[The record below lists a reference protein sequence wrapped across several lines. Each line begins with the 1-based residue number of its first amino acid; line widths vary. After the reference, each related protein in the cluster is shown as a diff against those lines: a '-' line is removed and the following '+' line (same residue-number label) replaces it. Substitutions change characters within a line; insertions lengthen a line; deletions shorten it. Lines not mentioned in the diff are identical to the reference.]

1 MLEAGT
7 YIGNPLPGKP
17 MTWTVTVP
25 AGWIGYE
32 GWAVFTDVPEGDPG
46 VFVGGPDGERRHP
59 RGLLRRERGTA
70 PADVG
75 GRAHRGRPGSRR
87 LDRLGAGRTSLG
99 GYSGTRIDLEVP
111 ADVTC
116 ENGSDYMVLSSR
128 MAGDCPGPVQPVQ
141 LWVLDVEGR
150 PLVVMRNSF
159 ADTPAELMS
168 QADDILDSI
177 VITP

>member
-25 AGWIGYE
+25 AGWIGYD

-46 VFVGGPDGERRHP
+46 VFVGGPTENIGIPSDSCAA
-59 RGLLRRERGTA
+59 RGGTA
-70 PADVG
+70 PAESVG
-75 GRAHRGRPGSRR
+75 ELIAAVQARDDWTVSAPV
-87 LDRLGAGRTSLG
+87 DTSLG
-99 GYSGTRIDLEVP
+99 GYSGTRIDLEAP

-116 ENGSDYMVLSSR
+116 ENGNDYQVLSTFH
-128 MAGDCPGPVQPVQ
+128 AQGPSNRFE
-141 LWVLDVEGR
+141 LWVLDVEGS

-159 ADTPAELMS
+159 PDTPAELMS
-168 QADDILDSI
+168 QAGDILDSI